1 MLLYLYLHKYKNMKK
16 LILTILASSFL
27 LSCSTDSSNDD
38 SNNSSNLLPSK
49 IIFSG
54 PTATGIDNNSV
65 ANFEYSGSKILRT
78 FYDDN
83 SETIFTYSGDLIT
96 NAVTTGVSNGVP
108 FVINQIYTYD
118 NNNRLILYTKGS
130 SKIEYTYLT
139 NNQVSEKTYE
149 LDNNS
154 GQFEQIGDNIITLN
168 SNNEI
173 VEVAYN
179 NLFGGE
185 DYIETYVYE
194 NRNNPF
200 KNIIGHDK
208 IYIIDK
214 EGNSHNV
221 LNISRSN
228 GLNYRE
234 YFYTYNDLNYPVTR
248 QGTGGTIQYFYD

>member
-1 MLLYLYLHKYKNMKK
+1 MKK

-27 LSCSTDSSNDD
+27 LSCSSDSSNDD

-49 IIFSG
+49 IIF
-54 PTATGIDNNSV
+54 TGGISTSV
-65 ANFEYSGSKILRT
+65 SNFEYSGSKLLRT
-78 FYDDN
+78 FRDDN
-83 SETIFTYSGDLIT
+83 SQETIYTYSGNLIT
-96 NAVTTGVSNGVP
+96 NAVNTGVSNGVP
-108 FVINQIYTYD
+108 FVINKTYAYD
-118 NNNRLILYTKGS
+118 NSNRLILYSQGTFKMEFS
-130 SKIEYTYLT
+130 YLS
-139 NNQVSEKTYE
+139 NNNISEKGYQLDINTGQYEQTYE
-149 LDNNS
+149 
-154 GQFEQIGDNIITLN
+154 NILTLN
-168 SNNEI
+168 ADNEI
-173 VEVAYN
+173 IQVAHN

-200 KNIIGHDK
+200 KNIIGFDK
-208 IYIIDK
+208 LYILGK

-234 YFYTYNDLNYPVTR
+234 YFYTYNDLNYPVTS